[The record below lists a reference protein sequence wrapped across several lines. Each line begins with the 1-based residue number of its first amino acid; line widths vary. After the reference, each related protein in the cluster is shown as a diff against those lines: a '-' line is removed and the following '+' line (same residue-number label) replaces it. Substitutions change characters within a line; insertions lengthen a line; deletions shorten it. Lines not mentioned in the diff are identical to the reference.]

1 MCLVIEDHS
10 CKMSLQN
17 TKYQK
22 GMDV

>member
-1 MCLVIEDHS
+1 
-10 CKMSLQN
+10 MSLQN